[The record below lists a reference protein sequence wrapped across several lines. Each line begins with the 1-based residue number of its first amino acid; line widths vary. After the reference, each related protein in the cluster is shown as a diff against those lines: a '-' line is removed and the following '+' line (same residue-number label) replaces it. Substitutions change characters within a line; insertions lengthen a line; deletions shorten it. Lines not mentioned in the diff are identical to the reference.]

1 MIDDWTYAAIKILI
15 KSLIAVLLAF
25 LVYYLGYREGSQVT
39 GSKYDKMLID
49 MDLKSQERYRA
60 LVDSQNTEI
69 VTYLDRIAELNA
81 QHDADVEALAD
92 AHFKDSIVITDTD
105 ADDTDSKCDRVSVS
119 KSDTPRVH
127 QTSNR
132 SDLVCYTKSELQR
145 KIAESMDITR
155 DADELREKYKALVKI
170 CAQE

>member
-15 KSLIAVLLAF
+15 KSFIAVLLAF

-60 LVDSQNTEI
+60 LLDSQNTEI
-69 VTYLDRIAELNA
+69 TAYLDRIAELNA

-92 AHFKDSIVITDTD
+92 AHFKDSIIINNTD
-105 ADDTDSKCDRVSVS
+105 ADDSKCDRVSVS
-119 KSDTPRVH
+119 KGDTSRVH

-132 SDLVCYTKSELQR
+132 SDIVCYTKSELQR
-145 KIAESMDITR
+145 KIAESLAITR

>member
-15 KSLIAVLLAF
+15 KSFMAVLLAF

-60 LVDSQNTEI
+60 LLDSQNTEI

-92 AHFKDSIVITDTD
+92 AHFKDSIIINTD
-105 ADDTDSKCDRVSVS
+105 ADDNDSKCDRVSVS
-119 KSDTPRVH
+119 KSDTSGVH
-127 QTSNR
+127 QTSNK
-132 SDLVCYTKSELQR
+132 SDLVCYTRAELQR
-145 KIAESMDITR
+145 KIAESLAITR
-155 DADELREKYKALVKI
+155 DADELREKYRALVKI

>member
-15 KSLIAVLLAF
+15 KSFIAVLLAF

-60 LVDSQNTEI
+60 LLDSQNTEI
-69 VTYLDRIAELNA
+69 TAYLDRIAELNA

-105 ADDTDSKCDRVSVS
+105 ADDSKCDRVSVS
-119 KSDTPRVH
+119 KSDTSRVH
-127 QTSNR
+127 QTSNK
-132 SDLVCYTKSELQR
+132 SDLVCYTRAELQR
-145 KIAESMDITR
+145 KIAESMAITR
-155 DADELREKYKALVKI
+155 DADELREKYKALVRI

>member
-15 KSLIAVLLAF
+15 KSFIAVLLAF

-60 LVDSQNTEI
+60 LLDSQNTEI

-105 ADDTDSKCDRVSVS
+105 ADDCKCDRVSVT
-119 KSDTPRVH
+119 KGDTSRVH

-145 KIAESMDITR
+145 KIAESLAITR

>member
-15 KSLIAVLLAF
+15 KSFIAVLLAF

-60 LVDSQNTEI
+60 LLDSQNTEI

-92 AHFKDSIVITDTD
+92 AHFKDSIIINAD
-105 ADDTDSKCDRVSVS
+105 ADDNSKCDRVSVS
-119 KSDTPRVH
+119 KSDTSGVH
-127 QTSNR
+127 KTSNK
-132 SDLVCYTKSELQR
+132 SDLVCYTKAELQR
-145 KIAESMDITR
+145 KIAESLAITR

>member
-15 KSLIAVLLAF
+15 KSFIAVLLAF

-60 LVDSQNTEI
+60 LLDSQNTEI
-69 VTYLDRIAELNA
+69 TAYLDRIAELNA

-92 AHFKDSIVITDTD
+92 AHFKDSIIITDTD
-105 ADDTDSKCDRVSVS
+105 ADDSKCDRVSVT
-119 KSDTPRVH
+119 KGDTPRVH
-127 QTSNR
+127 QTSAK
-132 SDLVCYTKSELQR
+132 SDLVCYTRAELQR
-145 KIAESMDITR
+145 KIAESMAITR
-155 DADELREKYKALVKI
+155 DADELRERYKALVKI

>member
-15 KSLIAVLLAF
+15 KSFMAVLLAF

-49 MDLKSQERYRA
+49 MDIKSQERYRA
-60 LVDSQNTEI
+60 LLDSQNAEI

-81 QHDADVEALAD
+81 QHEADVEALAN
-92 AHFKDSIVITDTD
+92 AHFKDSIIINAD
-105 ADDTDSKCDRVSVS
+105 ADDSKCDRVSVT

-127 QTSNR
+127 QTSAK
-132 SDLVCYTKSELQR
+132 SDLVCYTRAELQR
-145 KIAESMDITR
+145 KIAESMAITR

-170 CAQE
+170 CARE

>member
-15 KSLIAVLLAF
+15 KSLMAVLLAF
-25 LVYYLGYREGSQVT
+25 LVYWLGYREGSQVT

-105 ADDTDSKCDRVSVS
+105 ADDSKCDRVSVS
-119 KSDTPRVH
+119 KGDTSRVH
-127 QTSNR
+127 QTSAKSN
-132 SDLVCYTKSELQR
+132 LVCYTKSELQR
-145 KIAESMDITR
+145 KIAESLAITR
-155 DADELREKYKALVKI
+155 DADELRERYKALVKI

>member
-15 KSLIAVLLAF
+15 KSLMAVLLAF
-25 LVYYLGYREGSQVT
+25 LVYCLGYREGSQVT
-39 GSKYDKMLID
+39 SSKYDKMLID

-60 LVDSQNTEI
+60 LLDSQNTEI
-69 VTYLDRIAELNA
+69 TAYLDRIAELNA

-105 ADDTDSKCDRVSVS
+105 ADDSKCDRVSVS
-119 KSDTPRVH
+119 KSDTSRVH
-127 QTSNR
+127 QTSNK
-132 SDLVCYTKSELQR
+132 SDLVCYTRAELQR

-155 DADELREKYKALVKI
+155 DADDLREKYKALVRI

>member
-15 KSLIAVLLAF
+15 KSLMAVLLAF

-39 GSKYDKMLID
+39 SSKYDKMLID

-60 LVDSQNTEI
+60 LLDSQNIEI

-92 AHFKDSIVITDTD
+92 AHFKDSIIITDTD
-105 ADDTDSKCDRVSVS
+105 ADDSKCDRVSVT

-127 QTSNR
+127 QTSNK

-145 KIAESMDITR
+145 KIAESLAITR

>member
-15 KSLIAVLLAF
+15 KSFIAVLIAF

-60 LVDSQNTEI
+60 LLDSQNTEI
-69 VTYLDRIAELNA
+69 TAYLDRIAELNA

-92 AHFKDSIVITDTD
+92 AHFKDSIIINADTD
-105 ADDTDSKCDRVSVS
+105 DSKCDRVSVS
-119 KSDTPRVH
+119 KSDTSGVH

-145 KIAESMDITR
+145 KIAESMAITR
-155 DADELREKYKALVKI
+155 DADELREKYKALVRI

>member
-15 KSLIAVLLAF
+15 KSFIAVLLAF

-60 LVDSQNTEI
+60 LLDSQNSEI

-105 ADDTDSKCDRVSVS
+105 ADDSKCDRVSVT

-132 SDLVCYTKSELQR
+132 SDLVCYTKAELQR
-145 KIAESMDITR
+145 KIAESLDITR

>member
-15 KSLIAVLLAF
+15 KSFIAVLLAF

-60 LVDSQNTEI
+60 LLDSQNTEI

-92 AHFKDSIVITDTD
+92 AHFKDSIIINAD
-105 ADDTDSKCDRVSVS
+105 ADDSKCDRVSVS
-119 KSDTPRVH
+119 KSDTSGVH

-132 SDLVCYTKSELQR
+132 SDLVCYTRAELQR
-145 KIAESMDITR
+145 KIAESMAITR